1 MWNMLFALSLSGVFI
16 TAATENNSVWFIL
29 FNIATH
35 ICVAGVVIT
44 HEKQKEKIEN
54 LEKKLEELVGEDK

>member
-29 FNIATH
+29 FKIATY